1 MRYLNSD
8 IPDWNNLTLFLNPDI
23 TAHLTELDLTQ
34 LFHFAWYLQM
44 WKWGGGA
51 AAGVAQVS
59 IYLTFSSSL
68 CTTLGLQEADKLKN

>member
-1 MRYLNSD
+1 
-8 IPDWNNLTLFLNPDI
+8 
-23 TAHLTELDLTQ
+23 
-34 LFHFAWYLQM
+34 M
-44 WKWGGGA
+44 WKLGGGA